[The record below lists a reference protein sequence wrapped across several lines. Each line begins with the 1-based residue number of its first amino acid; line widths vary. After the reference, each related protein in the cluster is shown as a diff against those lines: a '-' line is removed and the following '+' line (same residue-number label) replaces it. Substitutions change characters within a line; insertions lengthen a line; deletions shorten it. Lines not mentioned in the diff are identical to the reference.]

1 MKKLYYIICG
11 MSSGRRLIIYAIS
24 AGIKK
29 YKSLIKKKKKNHDK
43 KVLFAKSKSKQNRSL
58 NF

>member
-1 MKKLYYIICG
+1 MKKLYCIICG
-11 MSSGRRLIIYAIS
+11 KSFARRLIIYAIS

-43 KVLFAKSKSKQNRSL
+43 KVLFAKSKSK
-58 NF
+58 